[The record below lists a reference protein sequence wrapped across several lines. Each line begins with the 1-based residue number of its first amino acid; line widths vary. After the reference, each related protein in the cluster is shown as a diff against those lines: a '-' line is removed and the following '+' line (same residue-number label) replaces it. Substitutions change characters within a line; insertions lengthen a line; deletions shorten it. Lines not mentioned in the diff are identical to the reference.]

1 MTTRLSAEQTEPR
14 VEEKRKMCAL
24 VANEPRL
31 YREVISAVLQEL
43 EPEIEV
49 FVIDPEVLDARVILD
64 VPDLVF
70 CSRVTSRIVDEVPV
84 WVELYPEDESLLV
97 LSISIGGARL
107 TAVEDNGLPN
117 LLWIVDQA
125 KLLFQRQVSRS
136 TAAPPLSFGRT
147 IPRTRTCASLPG
159 F

>member
-1 MTTRLSAEQTEPR
+1 MTTRLSDGLTEPR
-14 VEEKRKMCAL
+14 VEEQRKLCVL

-43 EPEIEV
+43 EPEVEV
-49 FVIDPEVLDARVILD
+49 HVIDPETLDARVKLD
-64 VPDLVF
+64 APDLVF
-70 CSRVTSRIVDEVPV
+70 CSRVSARVVDEVPV

-125 KLLFQRQVSRS
+125 KLLFQRQASKS
-136 TAAPPLSFGRT
+136 TAAPLGFGRT
-147 IPRTRTCASLPG
+147 SPQTRTRLSLPG